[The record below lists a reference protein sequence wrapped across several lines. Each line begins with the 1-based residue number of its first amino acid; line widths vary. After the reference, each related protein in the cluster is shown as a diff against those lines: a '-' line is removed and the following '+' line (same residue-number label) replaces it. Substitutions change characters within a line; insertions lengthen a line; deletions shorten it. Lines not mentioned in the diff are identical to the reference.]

1 MGTGLAIKLVKLP
14 GFERPGEQRMNPNSL
29 SRLDRK
35 SLLVLAQKHK
45 IAGHSALSKIQL
57 IEKLAL
63 KSDAQSE
70 SKQNKPKTGQ
80 KIQISKN
87 LEKQMGKNS
96 SGKALTVKQTATKL
110 VTFPKN
116 DNQDLEKTAKI
127 FPRSAITKSVIASKV
142 QKNQQLTSNPK
153 PIVVSSK
160 KLGHKL
166 SITGSQPSKISIIG
180 SMSET
185 SVTQPELVGPIQG
198 KNKFPEPEKPS
209 NEFFSTANN
218 SVAKSVL
225 IKHGKSSLNLDQQVS
240 PPSPII
246 KLSEVKT
253 QKSAARDTSL
263 ERNSVQSVGRSLP
276 PGRASAQNPAL
287 PTEYGKDRVVVLVR
301 DPHWIHCYWELSRHT
316 VSRAQTAL
324 GQDFENAQP
333 ALRLV
338 KLGDRDGSLGEQ
350 IVREFHL
357 PDGARNWYVDV
368 PEPGIEYCVDVGYR
382 SKNGRFFGLGRSNA
396 VSTPRVAWGDQSET
410 VWAQQDNRDA
420 ERLFALS
427 GGLQPHAGSAELRNF
442 FEEKLGH
449 NPGSPSI
456 TSLGSGGFGFLGKE
470 RNFTFNIDA
479 DLVVHGTTEPSAKV
493 TFQGEPIPLRPDGS
507 FSLRFRLADGRHIMP
522 AVSISCTGMEER
534 TIVLAVERN
543 TKSLEPVVH
552 EEEE

>member
-1 MGTGLAIKLVKLP
+1 
-14 GFERPGEQRMNPNSL
+14 MNPNSL
-29 SRLDRK
+29 TRLDRK
-35 SLLVLAQKHK
+35 SLMVLAQKHK

-57 IEKLAL
+57 IEKLTL
-63 KSDAQSE
+63 KSGVQSVT
-70 SKQNKPKTGQ
+70 KQTKPKTEE
-80 KIQISKN
+80 KVQISKN
-87 LEKQMGKNS
+87 SEKKMGKNF
-96 SGKALTVKQTATKL
+96 SGKPMAVKPTAAKQ
-110 VTFPKN
+110 VTFPEN
-116 DNQDLEKTAKI
+116 NNQDLEKTAQI
-127 FPRSAITKSVIASKV
+127 FSQSAGTKSVTPSKV
-142 QKNQQLTSNPK
+142 QKNQQAITKPK
-153 PIVVSSK
+153 PVVVNSK
-160 KLGHKL
+160 KLGQK
-166 SITGSQPSKISIIG
+166 SSGAVSQQAKISIIG
-180 SMSET
+180 SMSAPND
-185 SVTQPELVGPIQG
+185 TQPKLAGPIQD
-198 KNKFPEPEKPS
+198 KNKFPEPTKPS

-218 SVAKSVL
+218 SIAKSVL
-225 IKHGKSSLNLDQQVS
+225 VKHGKSSINLDQQVS
-240 PPSPII
+240 PPNPII

-382 SKNGRFFGLGRSNA
+382 SKNGRFFGMGRSNA

>member
-1 MGTGLAIKLVKLP
+1 
-14 GFERPGEQRMNPNSL
+14 MNPNSL
-29 SRLDRK
+29 TRLDRK

-57 IEKLAL
+57 IEKLTL
-63 KSDAQSE
+63 KSGIQSVTE
-70 SKQNKPKTGQ
+70 QTKPKTEV
-80 KIQISKN
+80 KVQISKN
-87 LEKQMGKNS
+87 SEKKMGKNFAC
-96 SGKALTVKQTATKL
+96 KAVAVKPTAAKQA
-110 VTFPKN
+110 TFPEN
-116 DNQDLEKTAKI
+116 NNQDLEKTAQI
-127 FPRSAITKSVIASKV
+127 FSRSAGTKSVTPSKV
-142 QKNQQLTSNPK
+142 QKNQQAITKPK
-153 PIVVSSK
+153 TVVVNSK
-160 KLGHKL
+160 KLGQK
-166 SITGSQPSKISIIG
+166 SSVTVSQPANISIVG
-180 SMSET
+180 SISEPNDT
-185 SVTQPELVGPIQG
+185 HPKLAGTIQD
-198 KNKFPEPEKPS
+198 KNKFPEPTKPS

-218 SVAKSVL
+218 SIAKSVL
-225 IKHGKSSLNLDQQVS
+225 VKHGKSSLNLDQQVS

-338 KLGDRDGSLGEQ
+338 KFGDRDGSLGEQ

-357 PDGARNWYVDV
+357 PDGARNWYV
-368 PEPGIEYCVDVGYR
+368 
-382 SKNGRFFGLGRSNA
+382 GRFFGMGRSNA

-427 GGLQPHAGSAELRNF
+427 GGLQPHAGSAELRTF

-479 DLVVHGTTEPSAKV
+479 DLVVHGTTDSSSARWLV
-493 TFQGEPIPLRPDGS
+493 
-507 FSLRFRLADGRHIMP
+507 
-522 AVSISCTGMEER
+522 
-534 TIVLAVERN
+534 
-543 TKSLEPVVH
+543 
-552 EEEE
+552 